1 MNVPLSST
9 IERCRVCD
17 DEAIQSILDL
27 GQQPLANSLRQS
39 CADKLLVFPLEIC
52 RCEAC
57 GTVQL
62 TETVAPEILFR
73 HYVWITGT
81 SEGARHYSHLFCER
95 IVERANRSDPLFV
108 IEVASND
115 GTFLRCFVDRGDRVI
130 GVDPAENVAEAAC
143 KAGVP
148 TIADFFGLNISK
160 RIVDDEGQAD
170 IVFARN
176 VLPHVADAKDVI
188 AGIAHCLS
196 PDGIG
201 AIEFHRA
208 DVILEELHYDSI
220 YHEHLFFYSLHSM
233 SQLLSLYGLLPF
245 DVTTSPISGGSFV
258 VYFSKSLRVRTA
270 ALKAVLED
278 EIKIGVGRQAP
289 WQVFAERCKRHR
301 TLLRMVVETK
311 KAEGKRIIGYGASA
325 RSSTMLNFCGID
337 HQYLDAIADRAPLK
351 HSMYTPGTNIPIV
364 SPEQA
369 FALKPD
375 VVLLLAWNFR
385 DEILEQIRKEHAWRG
400 EVIIPLPG
408 DPELVDLKCVS

>member
-1 MNVPLSST
+1 MSISLSST
-9 IERCRVCD
+9 IDRCRVCD
-17 DEAIQSILDL
+17 DQAIQSILDL
-27 GQQPLANSLRQS
+27 GPQPLANSLRRS
-39 CADKLLVFPLEIC
+39 CVDELPVFPLEIC
-52 RCEAC
+52 RCEVC

-62 TETVAPEILFR
+62 TETVAPEILFK

-81 SEGARHYSHLFCER
+81 SDGARHYSHLFCER
-95 IVERANRSDPLFV
+95 IIERANRPDPLFV

-115 GTFLRCFVDRGDRVI
+115 GTFLRRFVDRGDRVI
-130 GVDPAENVAEAAC
+130 GVDPAENVAAEAC

-148 TIADFFGLNISK
+148 TIADFFGLK
-160 RIVDDEGQAD
+160 VAKKIVKDNGQAD

-176 VLPHVADAKDVI
+176 VLPHVVNAKDVI
-188 AGIAHCLS
+188 AGMAHCLNPS
-196 PDGIG
+196 GIG

-220 YHEHLFFYSLHSM
+220 YHEHLYFYSLHSM
-233 SQLLSLYGLLPF
+233 SKLLALYGLIPF

-258 VYFSKSLRVRTA
+258 VYFSKSARTPTA
-270 ALKAVLED
+270 ALNAVLED
-278 EIKIGVGRQAP
+278 EIKIGVGRQEP
-289 WQVFAERCKRHR
+289 WQAFAERCKRHR
-301 TLLRMVVETK
+301 TLLQRLVEKK

-337 HQYLDAIADRAPLK
+337 HQFLEAIADRAPLK
-351 HSMYTPGTNIPIV
+351 HDTFTPGTNIPIL

-385 DEILEQIRKEHAWRG
+385 DEILEQIRKDHVWSG

-408 DPELVDLKCVS
+408 DPELIEIKCVS